1 MNALA
6 AEYQDI
12 FKLYLRLS
20 QDLAGIMDENNSQNP
35 QQLIESVLRNCD
47 SLARIEQ
54 MNSRILQLSD
64 AFNKCRDDL
73 DPKSREEIRNLA
85 QAAKAQAIRLKELC
99 GMHAQKIQATR
110 DRLGT
115 RMAEIGKGAQFLD
128 SIKPIKNNYPKFID
142 SLY

>member
-6 AEYQDI
+6 AEFQDI

-20 QDLAGIMDENNSQNP
+20 QDLAGIMDETNSQNP
-35 QQLIESVLRNCD
+35 QQLIESILRNRD

-64 AFNKCRDDL
+64 TCDKCRADL
-73 DPKSREEIRNLA
+73 DLESQEEIRNLA
-85 QAAKAQAIRLKELC
+85 QAAKTQAIRLKELC
-99 GMHAQKIQATR
+99 SLHAQKIQSTR
-110 DRLGT
+110 DGLG
-115 RMAEIGKGAQFLD
+115 RKLAEIGKGVQFLK

>member
-6 AEYQDI
+6 AEYQDV

-35 QQLIESVLRNCD
+35 QQLIESILRNCD
-47 SLARIEQ
+47 SLTRIEQ
-54 MNSRILQLSD
+54 MNSRIMQLSD
-64 AFNKCRDDL
+64 ACDKCRADL
-73 DPKSREEIRNLA
+73 DLKSQEEIRNLA

-99 GMHAQKIQATR
+99 GIHAQKIQATR
-110 DRLGT
+110 DRLDK
-115 RMAEIGKGAQFLD
+115 RMVEIGKGSQFLK